1 MNETDDANVSAVAAL
16 LGGLTNLLLTGWL
29 LSLCAT
35 WLFPML
41 VLPYWKW
48 LVITLTIQSL
58 AKTEVRHDS

>member
-1 MNETDDANVSAVAAL
+1 MQDESNTALVAL
-16 LGGLTNLLLTGWL
+16 LGAITNLILTSWL

-48 LVITLTIQSL
+48 VVITLTIQSL
-58 AKTEVRHDS
+58 CKDSRNDS